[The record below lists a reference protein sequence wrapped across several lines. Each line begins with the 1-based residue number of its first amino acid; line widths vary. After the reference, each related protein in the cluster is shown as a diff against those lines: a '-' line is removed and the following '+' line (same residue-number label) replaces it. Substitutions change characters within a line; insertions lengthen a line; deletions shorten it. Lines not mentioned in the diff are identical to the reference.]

1 MQGLISNLFIKISA
15 QDFASGPI
23 KRLGQQIRGTFDGVS
38 QQVNRGVSESLTGAV
53 FKANLLTQGFN
64 FAIGKAQEAAQS
76 ITGAIN
82 QANQLQLE
90 QINAATTFASLT
102 GKSYEEAVSVIENLN
117 NRLAKSAATL
127 PGATQE
133 YKNLATTIQDNVLE
147 AFKGVDG
154 EVDLQGFENT
164 VASISE
170 SYGALTAASTKMI
183 GNTSLGLTKALSGA
197 GTGELRTIAFFEQNP
212 VILNEIEKRLQEL
225 GVATL
230 RDLDV
235 KARVKLIEEVGKK
248 FITEDFKK
256 QAGESVDGLIQGFK
270 SVLFDPSGGIFGVMR
285 DLDDQMKGTQSAFSA
300 YNEVIKSLIGEEGLF
315 GTKGPI
321 AALGTVLGLNTM
333 DPMKALQGAFN
344 RINTGIQAV
353 SDFVFNFA
361 ALIENGANLRDVVL
375 SNLGTIRENVA
386 GFLGNILADATGGL
400 GRLLSG
406 AANFLEQA
414 PIGELLASIFNGLT
428 TALAGLDMSGLG
440 GQVGRILAALIN
452 QIGRFLEKV
461 DLGALLVAVGRMAM
475 VILSGIGAALSNLDW
490 KAVLLIGLAIF
501 TVWAS
506 TVLVGALISAL
517 TMAFAGLISAVLGAL
532 IGLPLLV
539 ILAVA
544 AGIAAL
550 AFLIAKNW
558 DTVSATA
565 IEWFQKIRDGLAN
578 GLMGVIT
585 RVENFLVN
593 AHTTVT
599 DAISKLFTA
608 IKNKVLNM
616 IPGMGGDAQPATS
629 TVGSTA
635 SNLPGAEAFASISR
649 AGGQLPVA
657 FGGLLGAIG
666 QEQASAPPGAKPV
679 IANSSEFILR
689 PDQARVFAA
698 GAAMGGGGQTNYNF
712 NPTINLG
719 AGTAEAHAMDVLRY
733 FEIWL
738 SEHQQASLA

>member
-1 MQGLISNLFIKISA
+1 
-15 QDFASGPI
+15 
-23 KRLGQQIRGTFDGVS
+23 
-38 QQVNRGVSESLTGAV
+38 
-53 FKANLLTQGFN
+53 
-64 FAIGKAQEAAQS
+64 
-76 ITGAIN
+76 
-82 QANQLQLE
+82 
-90 QINAATTFASLT
+90 
-102 GKSYEEAVSVIENLN
+102 
-117 NRLAKSAATL
+117 
-127 PGATQE
+127 
-133 YKNLATTIQDNVLE
+133 
-147 AFKGVDG
+147 
-154 EVDLQGFENT
+154 
-164 VASISE
+164 
-170 SYGALTAASTKMI
+170 
-183 GNTSLGLTKALSGA
+183 
-197 GTGELRTIAFFEQNP
+197 
-212 VILNEIEKRLQEL
+212 
-225 GVATL
+225 
-230 RDLDV
+230 
-235 KARVKLIEEVGKK
+235 
-248 FITEDFKK
+248 
-256 QAGESVDGLIQGFK
+256 
-270 SVLFDPSGGIFGVMR
+270 
-285 DLDDQMKGTQSAFSA
+285 
-300 YNEVIKSLIGEEGLF
+300 
-315 GTKGPI
+315 
-321 AALGTVLGLNTM
+321 
-333 DPMKALQGAFN
+333 
-344 RINTGIQAV
+344 
-353 SDFVFNFA
+353 
-361 ALIENGANLRDVVL
+361 VVL

-400 GRLLSG
+400 GRLMSG

-414 PIGELLASIFNGLT
+414 PIGELLASLFNGLT

-440 GQVGRILAALIN
+440 SQVGRILAALIN

-501 TVWAS
+501 TAWAS

-585 RVENFLVN
+585 QVENFLVN

-608 IKNKVLNM
+608 IKNRILGM

-698 GAAMGGGGQTNYNF
+698 GAAMGGGGQANYNF
-712 NPTINLG
+712 SPTINLG
-719 AGTAEAHAMDVLRY
+719 AGTAESQAMEVLRY